1 MVVTLLTSLE
11 PNDGLT
17 VHGGK
22 DGDGKTAFQAC
33 AEHGSR
39 RRDRVGAGWRQK
51 KQGRVLPPGPVHGR
65 GDHPFLGMQ
74 PLMPEPSR
82 LRLAASAAALPL
94 KGPTI
99 TL

>member
-1 MVVTLLTSLE
+1 MGMAKRLFKPVSST
-11 PNDGLT
+11 DR
-17 VHGGK
+17 GG
-22 DGDGKTAFQAC
+22 
-33 AEHGSR
+33 
-39 RRDRVGAGWRQK
+39 RDRVGAGWRQK

-74 PLMPEPSR
+74 PLMPEPCS

>member
-1 MVVTLLTSLE
+1 MEEKMGMAKRLFKPVPSTDRGEGS
-11 PNDGLT
+11 
-17 VHGGK
+17 GGR
-22 DGDGKTAFQAC
+22 GMAP
-33 AEHGSR
+33 
-39 RRDRVGAGWRQK
+39 K

-74 PLMPEPSR
+74 PLMPEPCS